1 MSPQSAKLGDICAVT
16 ASPSSDL
23 FTELGLDVD
32 GVPVVTPAD
41 ITDDQRIDQEALRQI
56 PGTIT
61 GLERFRL
68 RSGDL
73 VIVRLGGVG
82 RVALVDGAA
91 DGWVY
96 HSSCIR
102 IRPDLEHVDP
112 VYLAAYLAHPP
123 VVTELLSHAQVGT
136 VPVLTTR
143 SLETLPV
150 LLPDARRQRIM
161 AEALG
166 EVSLQMDLQ
175 QRILTRLS
183 AVRQGLFEQMLGD
196 ELPGTT
202 ASRAP
207 SAAPERKAPR
217 TRRTSRMS

>member
-1 MSPQSAKLGDICAVT
+1 LGDICAVT

-23 FTELGLDVD
+23 FTELGPDVD
-32 GVPVVTPAD
+32 GIPVVTPAD
-41 ITDDQRIDQEALRQI
+41 ITDAQRIDREALRQV
-56 PGTIT
+56 PEIT

-68 RSGDL
+68 RPGDL

-82 RVALVDGAA
+82 KVALVDEAA

-102 IRPDLEHVDP
+102 IRPDSERVAP

-123 VVTELLSHAQVGT
+123 VVAELLSHVQVGT

-143 SLETLPV
+143 SLEGLPV

-175 QRILTRLS
+175 QRILMRLS
-183 AVRQGLFEQMLGD
+183 AVRQGLFAQMLGD

-207 SAAPERKAPR
+207 SAAPERRAPR
-217 TRRTSRMS
+217 TRRASRMS

>member
-1 MSPQSAKLGDICAVT
+1 MIPQSVRLGDICAVT

-41 ITDDQRIDQEALRQI
+41 ITDAQRIDPEALRQV
-56 PGTIT
+56 PDIT

-82 RVALVDGAA
+82 KVALVDEAA

-102 IRPDLEHVDP
+102 IRPDSERVDP

-123 VVTELLSHAQVGT
+123 VAGELLSHVQVGT

-143 SLETLPV
+143 SLEGLPV

-166 EVSLQMDLQ
+166 EVILQMDLQ

-183 AVRQGLFEQMLGD
+183 AVRQGLFAQMLGD

-207 SAAPERKAPR
+207 SAAPERRAPR

>member
-1 MSPQSAKLGDICAVT
+1 MIPQSVRLGDICAVT

-41 ITDDQRIDQEALRQI
+41 ITDAQRIDPEALRQV
-56 PGTIT
+56 PDIT

-82 RVALVDGAA
+82 KVALVDEAA

-102 IRPDLEHVDP
+102 IRPDSERVDP

-123 VVTELLSHAQVGT
+123 VAGELLSHVQVGT

-143 SLETLPV
+143 SLEGLPV

-183 AVRQGLFEQMLGD
+183 AVRQGLFAQMLGD

-207 SAAPERKAPR
+207 SAAPERRAPR

>member
-1 MSPQSAKLGDICAVT
+1 VIPQSVSLGDICAVT

-41 ITDDQRIDQEALRQI
+41 ITDAQRIDPEALRQV
-56 PGTIT
+56 PDIT

-82 RVALVDGAA
+82 KVALVDEAA

-102 IRPDLEHVDP
+102 IRPDSERVDP

-123 VVTELLSHAQVGT
+123 VVGELLSHVQVGT

-143 SLETLPV
+143 SLEGLPV

-183 AVRQGLFEQMLGD
+183 AVRQGLFAQMLGD
-196 ELPGTT
+196 ELPGAT

-207 SAAPERKAPR
+207 SAAPERRAPR

>member
-1 MSPQSAKLGDICAVT
+1 MTPQLVRLGDICTVT

-23 FTELGLDVD
+23 FTEFGVDVE

-41 ITDDQRIDQEALRQI
+41 IRDSQRIDPEALRQV
-56 PGTIT
+56 PDTIT

-82 RVALVDGAA
+82 KVALVDDTA

-102 IRPDLEHVDP
+102 VRPHIERVDP

-123 VVTELLSHAQVGT
+123 VVAELLSHVQVGT
-136 VPVLTTR
+136 VPVLTTQ
-143 SLETLPV
+143 SLEGLPV
-150 LLPDARRQRIM
+150 LLPNARRQRIM

-175 QRILTRLS
+175 QRILMRLS
-183 AVRQGLFEQMLGD
+183 AVKQGIFSQMLGD

-202 ASRAP
+202 TSRAP
-207 SAAPERKAPR
+207 SAAPERRAPR

>member
-1 MSPQSAKLGDICAVT
+1 MSLHSVTLGDLCAVT

-23 FTELGLDVD
+23 FTELAYDVD
-32 GVPVVTPAD
+32 GTPVVTPAD
-41 ITDDQRIDQEALRQI
+41 IGDSQRIDPEALRQV
-56 PGTIT
+56 PATIT
-61 GLERFRL
+61 GLKRFRL

-82 RVALVDGAA
+82 RVALVDEAT
-91 DGWVY
+91 DGCVY

-102 IRPDLEHVDP
+102 IRPDSKRVDP

-123 VVTELLSHAQVGT
+123 VVAELLSYVQMVT
-136 VPVLTTR
+136 VPVLTTQ
-143 SLETLPV
+143 SLERLPI

-166 EVSLQMDLQ
+166 EVGLQMDLQ
-175 QRILTRLS
+175 RRILARLS
-183 AVRQGLFEQMLGD
+183 AVRQGLFTQMLGD
-196 ELPGTT
+196 GLPGATV
-202 ASRAP
+202 SRAKG
-207 SAAPERKAPR
+207 AVPERNVPR